1 MFRHFFLSVSTVLF
15 IFTLHQGCSSSKTTP
30 QSEEGFESI
39 DSVVVPTVS
48 IDTVGHKIQ
57 PEEIAKLTAKDDT
70 LYASIIQRSRSIVTQ
85 PTEPTEPSEVAFTVQ
100 IGAFTNTEYAMRLAK
115 RAKQQFGD
123 IPVLNTF
130 EIEDK
135 LYRVSVGLFPTMEEA
150 NAFKILHRD
159 QFAREYKDAWIALT
173 TR

>member
-1 MFRHFFLSVSTVLF
+1 MFRHFFLTVSTVLF

-30 QSEEGFESI
+30 QSGEDFESI
-39 DSVVVPTVS
+39 DSVAVPAVS
-48 IDTVGHKIQ
+48 IDTLGQEIHS
-57 PEEIAKLTAKDDT
+57 EEIAKLTAKDDT
-70 LYASIIQRSRSIVTQ
+70 LYASIIQRSRSIVAQ
-85 PTEPTEPSEVAFTVQ
+85 PAEPVEPSDVAFTVQ
-100 IGAFTNTEYAMRLAK
+100 IGAFTNTEYAMRQAK
-115 RAKQQFGD
+115 RAKEQFGD

-159 QFAREYKDAWIALT
+159 RFAREYKDAWIAST